1 MKKILFFC
9 LIGVGAFAFDAS
21 AVTIPSPTLTAISS
35 DTTVLK
41 EYTGK
46 YKFEGLP
53 FEYMEFSLKEGM
65 LNVVAGDQGG
75 ALKPAKDVADKFE
88 IVEADAKFTFIRDE
102 QKKIVKV
109 AVEYQGMAFEGK
121 KD

>member
-1 MKKILFFC
+1 MNKIYIIL
-9 LIGVGAFAFDAS
+9 LLSVSALAYTAS
-21 AVTIPSPTLTAISS
+21 AQTSSSSSTAVAS
-35 DTTVLK
+35 DTVALK

-53 FEYMEFSLKEGM
+53 FDYMEFSLKEGM
-65 LNVVAGDQGG
+65 LNVVAGDRGG
-75 ALKPAKDVADKFE
+75 PLKPSKDVADRFE
-88 IVEADAKFTFIRDE
+88 IVEADAKFTFIRDD

-109 AVEYQGMAFEGK
+109 AVDYQGMAFEGK